1 MPVIKN
7 IEHHPL
13 YGEIKITINP
23 RARNIILR
31 ARAGIIEVTLP
42 PRAGK
47 ADLIKALD
55 KHGEKLL
62 ADCRESVLTIISGD
76 YKIVTDNFSFILL
89 ACSENRYILRC
100 NGQQATLFYPE
111 TTDFS
116 DEKTQELLRRVR
128 VTALRHIA
136 KEYLPPR
143 LKMLAAKHGFS
154 YNAVSVRDSHTRWG
168 SCSSKRNISL
178 SIYLQ
183 LLPTHLADY
192 VILHELCHTV
202 EMNHSTSFWKLM
214 DRVTDGKSKLLR
226 KELKKY
232 KPYF

>member
-1 MPVIKN
+1 MPQ
-7 IEHHPL
+7 
-13 YGEIKITINP
+13 
-23 RARNIILR
+23 
-31 ARAGIIEVTLP
+31 
-42 PRAGK
+42 RAGK
-47 ADLIKALD
+47 DDLMKALD

-62 ADCRESVLTIISGD
+62 TDCRENVPATID
-76 YKIVTDNFSFILL
+76 AFYKVEKGNFSFVL
-89 ACSENRYILRC
+89 ATGNNSRYILRC
-100 NGQQATLFYPE
+100 EGHRATLFYPE
-111 TTDFS
+111 TANFS

-136 KEYLPPR
+136 KECLPQR
-143 LKMLAAKHGFS
+143 LKILAAKHGFS

-202 EMNHSTSFWKLM
+202 EMNHSASFWKLM
-214 DRVTDGKSKLLR
+214 DRVTEGKAKLLR
-226 KELKKY
+226 GELKKY
-232 KPYF
+232 KTDF